1 MPDPKST
8 REDGKSY
15 EFTGMTK
22 LVTRAAK
29 GRESGSEASSVQ
41 NTDRPKVGDGKARRK
56 ERQDATPRGQALLLF
71 SPPVAVEISAVGC
84 QGPLLR

>member
-29 GRESGSEASSVQ
+29 GRESGSEASSVE
-41 NTDRPKVGDGKARRK
+41 DSDSPKVGG
-56 ERQDATPRGQALLLF
+56 GQAR
-71 SPPVAVEISAVGC
+71 GKK
-84 QGPLLR
+84 